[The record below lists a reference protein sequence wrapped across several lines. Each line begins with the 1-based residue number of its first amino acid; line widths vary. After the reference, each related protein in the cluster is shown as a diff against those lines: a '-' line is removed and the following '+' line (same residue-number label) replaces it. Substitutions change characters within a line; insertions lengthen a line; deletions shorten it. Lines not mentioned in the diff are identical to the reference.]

1 MKRPYQ
7 EDEEY
12 SSEDES
18 SFLFKPVQ
26 KKIKITQKTN
36 HIIDGPISNIA
47 TNFNDKSYKLPY
59 DKPKTINLS
68 FENLQT
74 KFENSK
80 LKLSSIMDIDDNIIE
95 IETIKKSHESIPR
108 ADGFSFKDPNF
119 LKNLPERYNEE
130 WLKNLTNRQHILN
143 KDPSYQF
150 LRLLSGKIN
159 TDVKIILN
167 TSDLDDILDY
177 NKRQLRELEKERK
190 RLIVSVEGKHDQI
203 KHLEEILEKDKIEFE
218 DQHTNFIKYSNLLN
232 DGNIFIETGKNKD
245 IPEQFY
251 GQGILYLLMI
261 ENDFSPIE
269 NLYKVFNLG
278 NGTQRTSQTFFNE
291 MEKIEKNTKRIG
303 YDLFPNHKVYEY
315 NEKNDDKKDRK
326 LYEFHH
332 YVLLL
337 IFKYY
342 IFQDYNFDGIYL
354 PPKSMVDQR
363 FKYLINRID
372 AIIIKDRIDIN
383 KNLKEPLDKK
393 KDKEQFK
400 KKHNELLDKYEFI
413 NKYEENDF
421 NEIINGNINLITLM
435 FPENSKYV
443 IHNNER
449 LKIMHEWNWNELY
462 GTETIN
468 LKNFIELFC
477 PQTNGNDN
485 KPKEINVQLKEQ
497 NGIYLMIEYLWRKG
511 AIKFIEDRKKKFHQE
526 DQDIF
531 NNIEKDDN
539 DKPEP
544 KTVVK
549 FTFDFIRR
557 NIPKLYD
564 LINRI
569 PIDKTNDSSTIVYS
583 FFIYYYFKH
592 IDYPLITFIDNFTKN
607 FNFIKLN
614 YRDSITDFISF
625 YNFEPEKIN
634 YIIKPYLVDMLT
646 IKFMKEFYFIS
657 MNQYIYDI
665 VKILYNDNIIQFPE
679 DIVKLIEI
687 NYNEFKKADEF
698 EISDDETK
706 INASFYK
713 IVNESLKKESQF
725 TIIDKS
731 FENYLNSLL
740 VKNIDLK
747 KRNIENQGKE
757 YNKDNNIA
765 YSPTQSLN
773 INNKFNDYPVINVHL
788 YYYLYV
794 EYLKSKSNKINKSLK
809 KTKKGITEAKKI
821 ISNIAQEKIDMSR
834 IENTLKETYSH
845 PLHWILDPVNSGV
858 FRVIDPVSSAIA
870 DALCELK
877 KIDTLKDLT
886 LPVIILTPLEVGL
899 TIQFCVLVSYIYQKQ
914 SNRSNQQY
922 YKNLQITGNFNDIVK
937 QVFEIKNHY
946 SFRKPS
952 STSNPSFLGTI
963 KTTNKSYQIYDPQF
977 KSKQSNIASFV

>member
-7 EDEEY
+7 EDSSY
-12 SSEDES
+12 SSEDEA

-26 KKIKITQKTN
+26 KKIKLTKKTIHDN
-36 HIIDGPISNIA
+36 TPVLTFG
-47 TNFNDKSYKLPY
+47 TNFNEKTYKLPY
-59 DKPKTINLS
+59 DKPKSINLS

-74 KFENSK
+74 KFDNSK
-80 LKLSSIMDIDDNIIE
+80 IKLSSIMDIDDNIIE
-95 IETIKKSHESIPR
+95 IKKIQKSHESIPR

-159 TDVKIILN
+159 TDVKTVIN

-203 KHLEEILEKDKIEFE
+203 KHLEEILEKDKFEFE
-218 DQHTNFIKYSNLLN
+218 DQHENFIKYSNLLN
-232 DGNIFIETGKNKD
+232 YGNIFIETGKNKD

-269 NLYKVFNLG
+269 KIFQVFMIDDDKNVS
-278 NGTQRTSQTFFNE
+278 RTSQVFFNE
-291 MEKIEKNTKRIG
+291 MDKIEKNTKRIG
-303 YDLFPNHKVYEY
+303 KEIFPNNKVYDY
-315 NEKNDDKKDRK
+315 NHVKDVKFDRK
-326 LYEFHH
+326 DYDYYH
-332 YVLLL
+332 YVLML

-342 IFQDYNFDGIYL
+342 LFQDYSFDGINL
-354 PPKSMVDQR
+354 PPKLMVQKR
-363 FKYLINRID
+363 FKYLINISNEINQKDIID
-372 AIIIKDRIDIN
+372 VGRKLN
-383 KNLKEPLDKK
+383 EPLSSNR
-393 KDKEQFK
+393 DKELAK
-400 KKHNELLDKYEFI
+400 NKYKYLLNKYEFSDS
-413 NKYEENDF
+413 EESSF
-421 NEIINGNINLITLM
+421 QELITGNIKLIDLIFTQNNDQYFIIHKELKEIYNL
-435 FPENSKYV
+435 
-443 IHNNER
+443 
-449 LKIMHEWNWNELY
+449 NWDSFY
-462 GTETIN
+462 GTQTIN
-468 LKNFIELFC
+468 LKNFIQLFC
-477 PQTNGNDN
+477 PQTRENEKIVQDVSTIN
-485 KPKEINVQLKEQ
+485 KTHQKIYNLILQLTREGAKVYLKNSTDIENQQIYKEIET
-497 NGIYLMIEYLWRKG
+497 Y
-511 AIKFIEDRKKKFHQE
+511 
-526 DQDIF
+526 
-531 NNIEKDDN
+531 
-539 DKPEP
+539 
-544 KTVVK
+544 T
-549 FTFDFIRR
+549 FTYDYIRR
-557 NIPKLYD
+557 KLPNIYD
-564 LINRI
+564 LINRVSFSNE
-569 PIDKTNDSSTIVYS
+569 KERESYSGAIVSS
-583 FFIYYYFKH
+583 FFMYYYFKN
-592 IDYPLITFIDNFTKN
+592 IDYPLIDFRNRCDETYDMKI
-607 FNFIKLN
+607 
-614 YRDSITDFISF
+614 RDSLKVFLSY
-625 YNFEPEKIN
+625 YNLPKRDTN
-634 YIIKPYLVDMLT
+634 YVIMPFLVDILT
-646 IKFMKEFYFIS
+646 IKFMKELYFIS

-665 VKILYNDNIIQFPE
+665 VKILYNDKIIQFNE
-679 DIVKLIEI
+679 DILKLIEI
-687 NYNEFKKADEF
+687 NYNEYKKDEV
-698 EISDDETK
+698 ELSDDETK

-713 IVNESLKKESQF
+713 IVNESLKKEAQL

-731 FENYLNSLL
+731 FEKYINSLL
-740 VKNIDLK
+740 KQNIGLK
-747 KRNIENQGKE
+747 KRSIENQGKE
-757 YNKDNNIA
+757 YNKDTIIA

-809 KTKKGITEAKKI
+809 KTQKGITEAKKI

-834 IENTLKETYSH
+834 IENTLRETYSH
-845 PLHWILDPVNSGV
+845 PLSWILDPVNSGV

-946 SFRKPS
+946 SFRKPAT
-952 STSNPSFLGTI
+952 TSNPSFLGTI
-963 KTTNKSYQIYDPQF
+963 ITTNKTYQIYDPQF